1 MWWKWQ
7 ILVAVAVQCV
17 HAMTG
22 GKVVDTGNGNG
33 MTCEEYVITRDELDV
48 IEEEELMEPVDE
60 LVIET
65 VQAKVDRA
73 YKNIKVLQV
82 RLGI

>member
-1 MWWKWQ
+1 M
-7 ILVAVAVQCV
+7 

-22 GKVVDTGNGNG
+22 GKVVDTGNENG

-65 VQAKVDRA
+65 VEAEVDRA

-82 RLGI
+82 RDLAGIYFLGFAILESN

>member
-1 MWWKWQ
+1 MHVLILMQ
-7 ILVAVAVQCV
+7 IW
-17 HAMTG
+17 G
-22 GKVVDTGNGNG
+22 
-33 MTCEEYVITRDELDV
+33 EYVITRDELDV

>member
-1 MWWKWQ
+1 MCN
-7 ILVAVAVQCV
+7 LVHVLKL
-17 HAMTG
+17 MRIWG
-22 GKVVDTGNGNG
+22 
-33 MTCEEYVITRDELDV
+33 EYVITRDELDV

-65 VQAKVDRA
+65 VEAEVDRA

>member
-1 MWWKWQ
+1 M
-7 ILVAVAVQCV
+7 QCV

-22 GKVVDTGNGNG
+22 GKVVDTGNENG
-33 MTCEEYVITRDELDV
+33 ITCEEYVITRDELDV
-48 IEEEELMEPVDE
+48 IEEELMEPVDE
-60 LVIET
+60 LVMET
-65 VQAKVDRA
+65 VEAEVDRA

>member
-1 MWWKWQ
+1 MVQFGYGDNCDWIKYWCQNRQLASRLEEMWWKWQ

-22 GKVVDTGNGNG
+22 DKVVDTGNQNG

-48 IEEEELMEPVDE
+48 M
-60 LVIET
+60 
-65 VQAKVDRA
+65 
-73 YKNIKVLQV
+73 
-82 RLGI
+82 

>member
-1 MWWKWQ
+1 M
-7 ILVAVAVQCV
+7 QC
-17 HAMTG
+17 G
-22 GKVVDTGNGNG
+22 YGDNCK
-33 MTCEEYVITRDELDV
+33 EYVITRDELDV

-65 VQAKVDRA
+65 VQAKVDKA

>member
-1 MWWKWQ
+1 MHVL
-7 ILVAVAVQCV
+7 IL
-17 HAMTG
+17 MRIWG
-22 GKVVDTGNGNG
+22 
-33 MTCEEYVITRDELDV
+33 EYVITRDELDV

>member
-1 MWWKWQ
+1 
-7 ILVAVAVQCV
+7 
-17 HAMTG
+17 
-22 GKVVDTGNGNG
+22 
-33 MTCEEYVITRDELDV
+33 
-48 IEEEELMEPVDE
+48 MEPVDE